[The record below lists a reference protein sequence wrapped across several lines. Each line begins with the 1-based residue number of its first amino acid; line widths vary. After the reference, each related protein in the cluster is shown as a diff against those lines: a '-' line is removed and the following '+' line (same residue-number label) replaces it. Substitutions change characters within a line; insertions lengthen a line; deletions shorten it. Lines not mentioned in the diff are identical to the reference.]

1 MEYLDEI
8 SVIIPIYNVEKYL
21 EKCIDSVLA
30 QTYRNIEIILV
41 DDGSTDKCADICD
54 SYLKKDSR
62 VKVIHK
68 VNGGLSSARNA
79 GLDIAEG
86 DFISF
91 VDSDDFIEK
100 EMLEKLYEA
109 LMEADADMAV
119 CNFRWI
125 DTNGAR
131 IAKQSKI
138 VIHDGILDESAYW
151 RKVYEPNGSCYVVA
165 WNKLYRRS
173 IWEKLRYPEGKINE
187 DEYVLH
193 EILRVCNKVSC
204 ISYVGYNYIIREDSI
219 MASKM
224 KRANFDVLD
233 AWFLRIFYFEKNC
246 NYDEIKRQLSEC
258 CVELLVRYHT
268 CRTKEE
274 KERFQKYVQ
283 EYKVLYDNE
292 KNRDGMPL
300 KERIKT
306 IGCEYFPGIMNLIAR
321 WLYWR
326 EGLR

>member
-138 VIHDGILDESAYW
+138 VI
-151 RKVYEPNGSCYVVA
+151 
-165 WNKLYRRS
+165 
-173 IWEKLRYPEGKINE
+173 
-187 DEYVLH
+187 
-193 EILRVCNKVSC
+193 
-204 ISYVGYNYIIREDSI
+204 
-219 MASKM
+219 
-224 KRANFDVLD
+224 
-233 AWFLRIFYFEKNC
+233 
-246 NYDEIKRQLSEC
+246 
-258 CVELLVRYHT
+258 
-268 CRTKEE
+268 TK
-274 KERFQKYVQ
+274 
-283 EYKVLYDNE
+283 
-292 KNRDGMPL
+292 
-300 KERIKT
+300 
-306 IGCEYFPGIMNLIAR
+306 
-321 WLYWR
+321 
-326 EGLR
+326 